1 MKISFSSKAEKQL
14 KKLPRNIL
22 ENLMAWITF
31 IEKDG
36 LEKIRQIR
44 GYRDEALKG
53 ERKGQ
58 RSSRL
63 NKAYRVIYKEDG
75 TILEIIEVNNH
86 EY

>member
-1 MKISFSSKAEKQL
+1 
-14 KKLPRNIL
+14 
-22 ENLMAWITF
+22 MAWITF